1 MVSQSKPPWCHQQE
15 LASGQHSL
23 ILEVLQSSSSLPA
36 TELVP
41 HHWVRDPLS
50 FSVPSA
56 VVCCRSSGSAGCV
69 CGPLACMF
77 CFSAIVLLYFQK
89 TRSYY
94 FVGCMWRSEA
104 TSGAGSFLPPRG
116 PRVGTELRC
125 QAASVL
131 PTVSLA
137 LLKIF
142 LIVLRKSLSLSLK
155 LRHDFR
161 DCSNSIPLPQP
172 L

>member
-1 MVSQSKPPWCHQQE
+1 MGSTASFWKSSRAPLLCLQLNWSPTTGSGIRYLSQSR
-15 LASGQHSL
+15 L
-23 ILEVLQSSSSLPA
+23 
-36 TELVP
+36 
-41 HHWVRDPLS
+41 LS
-50 FSVPSA
+50 SA